1 MSSFPAELRTLS
13 VVSRW
18 NIVWTLTNDT
28 VANHS
33 FFVTLYAR
41 EIAQIINWPGPMAD
55 LMFYALMH
63 DAEEFVT
70 GDIVGPTKREIVDND
85 RAKAYIQAKMGE
97 RVPKQAREIDR
108 IEHTEGWGEQIKL
121 IVKAADRLDALLFLT
136 MEKRLGNGVI
146 APLIPDMWKMM
157 RESWNALPWPREYS
171 TYDIDGLYH
180 QHVATDVQR
189 HEKHGGYG
197 V

>member
-41 EIAQIINWPGPMAD
+41 EIAQILSWPGPMAD

-70 GDIVGPTKREIVDND
+70 GDIVGPTKREIVDNK
-85 RAKAYIQAKMGE
+85 RAKAYIQAKME
-97 RVPKQAREIDR
+97 QRVPKQARELHDL
-108 IEHTEGWGEQIKL
+108 EHSTYGDDIKL

-157 RESWNALPWPREYS
+157 RESWDALPWRRENS
-171 TYDIDGLYH
+171 TYDIDALFKK
-180 QHVATDVQR
+180 HVVHDVQR